1 MTVLYILTYFIK
13 NCILFIADKVN
24 KTSYVIIRS
33 MDVSF
38 KDIPDAC
45 CKYGY
50 TIFED
55 DSVLNEIQ
63 LLQNE
68 SAYFPVWPKF
78 NTSNQNVTLAKPWVS
93 YEGMKHFLFKK
104 PKKFHLYS
112 CTFELVL

>member
-1 MTVLYILTYFIK
+1 
-13 NCILFIADKVN
+13 
-24 KTSYVIIRS
+24 
-33 MDVSF
+33 MDVLF

-45 CKYGY
+45 CQYGY

-68 SAYFPVWPKF
+68 SAYFPVWPIF

-93 YEGMKHFLFKK
+93 YEGMKHFFSKILKHFTHILA
-104 PKKFHLYS
+104 HLNSSYNMRHYQS
-112 CTFELVL
+112 HL

>member
-1 MTVLYILTYFIK
+1 
-13 NCILFIADKVN
+13 
-24 KTSYVIIRS
+24 
-33 MDVSF
+33 MDVLF

-45 CKYGY
+45 CQYGY

-68 SAYFPVWPKF
+68 SAYFPVWPIF

-93 YEGMKHFLFKK
+93 YEGMKHFLFKN
-104 PKKFHLYS
+104 PKTFHSYS